1 MPASL
6 KFMPGTLFSTEY
18 KYFISRQPT
27 GSPSRP
33 FKPRPHGM
41 SFSDDERVPVL
52 VVSCLSDTMYVIK
65 EHMIGWVA
73 ITDPSWDITFRL
85 EENEHAD
92 R

>member
-1 MPASL
+1 
-6 KFMPGTLFSTEY
+6 
-18 KYFISRQPT
+18 
-27 GSPSRP
+27 
-33 FKPRPHGM
+33 M